1 MVLDQEFDGG
11 TLTRRQ
17 KCPVVSD
24 SEQPQS
30 VTTDNNLQKSLDAAG
45 VSSEDVVVLD
55 QEFDGGTVKR
65 RPKPLSDDNSH
76 LTDSTTTD
84 VGIW

>member
-1 MVLDQEFDGG
+1 M
-11 TLTRRQ
+11 
-17 KCPVVSD
+17 
-24 SEQPQS
+24 
-30 VTTDNNLQKSLDAAG
+30 
-45 VSSEDVVVLD
+45 VVLD

-84 VGIW
+84 VGIWEDASCDGLSLNDIDNMLQGLSAELEQMLRKHSTS